1 MNVRIALALVLPLLA
16 APALA
21 ESKAVP
27 EREVWYAFNFYG
39 NKVGWLKAKDEQ
51 TEVNGQPAVH
61 LHRWSVVTV
70 KRQENTIRMESTTD
84 TWFAPDGTPMRFKH
98 SRTEGRE
105 KRSIDGYRDGK
116 QFVVARTVG
125 GDRREERIP
134 LSKNVKLASSLEI
147 LFTQDGLKV
156 GKTMKGRAIDEQEAQ
171 VQPFSLKV
179 TGKEGEDFVV
189 EQSLGAVKSRLLMAP
204 DGRVKKTE
212 ILGIGAEFVEMS
224 QEEATKVAGTVDI
237 FRSALFKIPEPLPS
251 GDELESLVVRV
262 KGRSGKRPTY
272 ISDRRQRAKKEGKD
286 GVRLAISVDPA
297 PKKRHHLPI
306 RGKKRFLKATPY
318 EALSDE
324 RLVKTAKDVVGDEK
338 DVFKAAKRI
347 NAFVYKHI
355 GNKSLARAFASATEA
370 LESKEGD
377 CTEHAVLFSAL
388 AKIVGIP
395 TRLAT
400 GLVYVGGPE
409 NVFGYHEWVEIWTG
423 SEWLAMDPTFGQDI
437 ADPTHI
443 KFAQGQSDPDGLR
456 EAGMVAAALIGDL
469 ELEVLSYTTVS
480 GQKKTL

>member
-1 MNVRIALALVLPLLA
+1 MSIRIAGALVLLFLA
-16 APALA
+16 APN
-21 ESKAVP
+21 KAVQ
-27 EREVWYAFNFYG
+27 ERETWYDFKFYG
-39 NKVGWLKAKDEQ
+39 NKVGWLQAKDEP
-51 TEVNGQPAVH
+51 TVVNGQPAVH

-70 KRQENTIRMESTTD
+70 KRQNNTIRMESTTD

-98 SRTEGRE
+98 ARSEGRE

-116 QFVVARTVG
+116 EFVVARTVG
-125 GDRREERIP
+125 GDRQEERIP
-134 LSKNVKLASSLEI
+134 LRGNVRLASSLEI
-147 LFTQDGLKV
+147 LFAKDGLKV

-171 VQPFSLKV
+171 LQPFTLKV
-179 TGKEGEDFVV
+179 TGREGADFVV
-189 EQSLGAVKSRLLMAP
+189 EETLGAVKSRLLMAP

-212 ILGIGAEFVEMS
+212 ILGIGAEFVQTTPEK
-224 QEEATKVAGTVDI
+224 AIKIADTVDI
-237 FRSALFKIPEPLPS
+237 FRSALFKIPKPLPA

-262 KGRSGKRPTY
+262 KGRSGQRPTY
-272 ISDRRQRAKKEGKD
+272 ISDRRQRAKKQGKD
-286 GVRLAISVDPA
+286 AVRLAIKVEPA
-297 PKKRHHLPI
+297 PKKRRRLPV
-306 RGKKRFLKATPY
+306 RGKKRFLKSTPY

-324 RLVKTAKDVVGDEK
+324 RLVKTAKDVVGDER

-355 GNKSLARAFASATEA
+355 RNKSLARAFASATEA

-400 GLVYVGGPE
+400 GLVYVGGE
-409 NVFGYHEWVEIWTG
+409 DNVFGYHEWVEIWTG